1 MRLGLSRRILERG
14 RQCSGDCSRAASAT
28 PHHAAS
34 AVASAARSASCAVP
48 FPSAV
53 TPKRWLLT
61 ILSFAAALGASA
73 WIVWSS
79 WPAGHGRLSI
89 PLMAH
94 VVAFAGALG
103 EVTLRAFK
111 LTWSAKALNVP
122 LSLATA
128 FRVCLGG
135 DFGASVTPSRSGAEP
150 ARFLIMAEART
161 PLGGIVMVL
170 WAEIVLEVLSLATV
184 ALLIAGVFPGTDKA
198 VTSVLLVIATYA
210 MTVLAVS
217 LIGLVLSR
225 RNANGPPPRWASSVG
240 LHAGRW
246 RAIQKALRQLRTS
259 VEALRHAKPF
269 WMIGSFLASA
279 LHVVSR
285 LCILPGIVLFVAPTT
300 PVAPLIAWPLAMQ
313 YGAAVV
319 PAPGGG
325 GAVELVFKKTLGG
338 VIPAEIFGASLVW
351 WRFYTIYLYIIV
363 GALVAGGTV
372 MRSLRPKDPSILLD
386 PNAPSPPP
394 ISITD

>member
-1 MRLGLSRRILERG
+1 M
-14 RQCSGDCSRAASAT
+14 
-28 PHHAAS
+28 
-34 AVASAARSASCAVP
+34 
-48 FPSAV
+48 

-79 WPAGHGRLSI
+79 WPAGHGRLTL

-94 VVAFAGALG
+94 VVALAGAVG

-111 LTWSAKALNVP
+111 LNWSARALNIP
-122 LSLATA
+122 LSLTTA

-150 ARFLIMAEART
+150 ARFLIMAEAKT

-184 ALLIAGVFPGTDKA
+184 ALLIALLFPGTDKA

-217 LIGLVLSR
+217 VIGLVLSR
-225 RNANGPPPRWASSVG
+225 RNANGPPPSWAPSIG

-246 RAIQKALRQLRTS
+246 RGIQKALRQLRTS

-269 WMIGSFLASA
+269 WMLGSFVASA

-300 PVAPLIAWPLAMQ
+300 PIAPLIAWPLAMQ

-325 GAVELVFKKTLGG
+325 GAVELVFRQTLGN

-351 WRFYTIYLYIIV
+351 WRFYTIYLYILV

-372 MRSLRPKDPSILLD
+372 MRSLKPKDPDEVLD

-394 ISITD
+394 ISIAD

>member
-1 MRLGLSRRILERG
+1 M
-14 RQCSGDCSRAASAT
+14 T
-28 PHHAAS
+28 P
-34 AVASAARSASCAVP
+34 R
-48 FPSAV
+48 
-53 TPKRWLLT
+53 RWLLT

-73 WIVWSS
+73 WVVWSS
-79 WPAGHGRLSI
+79 WPAGHGRLTL

-94 VVAFAGALG
+94 LVALAGASG
-103 EVTLRAFK
+103 EVILRALK
-111 LTWSAKALNVP
+111 LTWSARALDIP
-122 LSLATA
+122 FSLGTA

-150 ARFLIMAEART
+150 ARFLIMAEAKT

-184 ALLIAGVFPGTDKA
+184 ALLIALLFPGTDRA

-217 LIGLVLSR
+217 VVGLVLSR
-225 RNANGPPPRWASSVG
+225 RNANGPPPPWAMKIG
-240 LHAGRW
+240 LNAGRW
-246 RAIQKALRQLRTS
+246 RGIQKALRQLRTS
-259 VEALRHAKPF
+259 VAAIRHARLVPLS
-269 WMIGSFLASA
+269 GSFLASA

-285 LCILPGIVLFVAPTT
+285 LCILPGLVLFVAPKT
-300 PVAPLIAWPLAMQ
+300 PIAPLVAWPLAMQ

-325 GAVELVFKKTLGG
+325 GAVELVFKQTLGN

-351 WRFYTIYLYIIV
+351 WRFYTIYLYIVV

-372 MRSLRPKDPSILLD
+372 MRALRPKDPEAEAD
-386 PNAPSPPP
+386 PDEPSPPP
-394 ISITD
+394 ISIAD

>member
-1 MRLGLSRRILERG
+1 M
-14 RQCSGDCSRAASAT
+14 T
-28 PHHAAS
+28 
-34 AVASAARSASCAVP
+34 V
-48 FPSAV
+48 
-53 TPKRWLLT
+53 KRWLLT

-73 WIVWSS
+73 WVVWSS
-79 WPAGHGRLSI
+79 WPAGHGRLTL

-94 VVAFAGALG
+94 LVALSGAVG
-103 EVTLRAFK
+103 EVVLRAFK
-111 LTWSAKALNVP
+111 LTWSAKALDIP
-122 LSLATA
+122 LTLGTS

-150 ARFLIMAEART
+150 ARFLIMAEAKT

-184 ALLIAGVFPGTDKA
+184 ALLIALFFPGTDRA
-198 VTSVLLVIATYA
+198 VTIVLGVIASYA

-217 LIGLVLSR
+217 LVGLALSR
-225 RNANGPPPRWASSVG
+225 KNANGPPPIWATRIG
-240 LHAGRW
+240 LNAGRW
-246 RAIQKALRQLRTS
+246 RGIQKALRQLRTS
-259 VEALRHAKPF
+259 VAAIRHAKVVPLF
-269 WMIGSFLASA
+269 GSFVASA
-279 LHVVSR
+279 LHVISR
-285 LCILPGIVLFVAPTT
+285 LCILPGLVLFVAPKT

-325 GAVELVFKKTLGG
+325 GAVELVFKQTLGN

-351 WRFYTIYLYIIV
+351 WRFYTIYLYIVV

-372 MRSLRPKDPSILLD
+372 MRALRPKDSKPLD
-386 PNAPSPPP
+386 TPEYDDEPSPPP
-394 ISITD
+394 FSITD